1 MSDTGTGLP
10 PAIEQ
15 LWGLREPGRR
25 GGPKPALSLD
35 RIVAAAVALADESGL
50 AGLSMA
56 RLAER
61 LGFTTMSL
69 YRYVAS
75 KDDLLLL
82 VLDAAIGEPP
92 PRRPDAGW
100 RDQCAEWS
108 RALVAM
114 YVRHPWALEL
124 PVSVLP
130 AGPNQLSWL
139 DRALDA
145 LAETR
150 LEEEEKL
157 SSALLLAVYSRTQAQ
172 LAVDLARAV
181 QQAEAGG
188 PPALDWAGTMIRVA
202 DPVRFPAIAR
212 VIESGVFDDGAAGEL
227 GDYPEDE
234 FDFGLQRVLDGLA
247 ALDRSRRPTPD

>member
-1 MSDTGTGLP
+1 MSETGPGLP
-10 PAIEQ
+10 PAVEL
-15 LWGLREPGRR
+15 LWGLRDKGRR
-25 GGPKPALSLD
+25 GGPKPALSLAK
-35 RIVAAAVALADESGL
+35 IVAAAVELADEGGI
-50 AGLSMA
+50 AALSMS

-61 LGFTTMSL
+61 LGFTPMSL
-69 YRYVAS
+69 YRYVQS
-75 KDDLLLL
+75 KEELLLL
-82 VLDAAIGEPP
+82 ALDAAIGEPP

-100 RDQCAEWS
+100 RDRCADWS

-124 PVSVLP
+124 PLSVLP

-145 LAETR
+145 FAGTR
-150 LEEEEKL
+150 LEEGEKI

-181 QQAEAGG
+181 RQAEEGG
-188 PPALDWAGTMIRVA
+188 PPPLDWAGTMVRLA

-212 VIESGVFDDGAAGEL
+212 AIESGVFDDAAAGEP
-227 GDYPEDE
+227 DYYPEDE
-234 FDFGLQRVLDGLA
+234 FDFGLQRVLDGLE
-247 ALDRSRRPTPD
+247 ALDRSRR